1 MEKQFKGALE
11 QLQKVQNEEANRVTL
26 LERQLERATLRVE
39 ELTTNL
45 ESKQSEMDSK
55 AQEMEKQQTTQTDL
69 EHKLREAKNEIE
81 ALSQHKSASMM
92 DLQQELQEARR
103 ELQSITQEK
112 ASATASLEAVTVEVK
127 ELRIKVEAQKATQ
140 LEAQLHVAKL
150 QTELRDCKKES
161 DKLAK
166 DAIEA
171 HNCLLAAEETLKM
184 KQKELDDNKCTMETY
199 EEKFVERETELEAIQ
214 EEKDFAGRE
223 LDFARSEI
231 QLLKESLSELAEKAT
246 VAEDEKLRLH
256 ETLNMAQKELGEQKQ
271 FSYDREHELQAQL
284 TLRTSELNALR
295 QQSIEASTR
304 ESSLE
309 AALQQRDADLVA
321 LNEEVD
327 TNLNAIKDRLE
338 EKAKVLKDN
347 LALLEKTES
356 EKDNLLSEL
365 QQKCIECKAFE
376 MTQAELIATI
386 AQRDAD
392 LADKDKEIN
401 SIRDTAKVLQQEK
414 SHLEKETG
422 ELKDVASGIY
432 QEKSRITKELQD
444 AKAELS
450 AAKVQAT
457 NMQDDLLLRA
467 KQLEGQVKE
476 TQGDFKGKEQE
487 LATVIGKLE
496 RATAKTEALSSAVD
510 TQKSE
515 LQAASAVIKSLQDE
529 RVEMTT
535 RVTQL
540 KADVSDK
547 ELEIKT
553 LADAS
558 LDAKANRAEAAN
570 QIASLEKRVSDFES
584 ERTVSEQESE
594 TMKREMETLNAQIE
608 SQRESLDSNA
618 VELFS
623 KSSEV
628 LALQTT
634 VENLREDLAQQR
646 EEIESSE
653 QGLIAAQA
661 QYTQLHERFMGA
673 AGESSEK
680 LQSLTNELIIA
691 QDEIANNSTTR
702 SKLERQ
708 ILTLTQQVQ
717 DRDEQMLEINSQLKI
732 ATEMVEELRSAN
744 AMEKAQADS
753 KIAELFEDITNESAN
768 VHNLEEQCETQAK
781 ENANL
786 KQELASLVTRLAS
799 ASCTFGTE
807 KDTLEKERNDLANTL
822 SKQKEELA
830 CLTEKH
836 SVTVLELTKLQKH
849 LKDTEVSCEDQLIIM
864 RNNVKTKEKKIVD
877 LSSEKDA
884 NIAIISSCREEL
896 SLAKIEMQQL
906 KESKNRF
913 SEELAHLN
921 SRLESE
927 RSEHMTQLD
936 ELAKRQKDD
945 SARFSKEKLF
955 LESSVRKAE
964 ELRTKL
970 QTQIEKTES
979 LLEQEREKNE
989 CLAVEQEALEMN
1001 LHRAEDIAAD
1011 LQCELNILKEE
1022 QANDSFDN
1030 SVDSATLV
1038 LSKNELRS
1046 KCKMLAEEIQEAEV
1060 RAATGASTVSQKQ
1073 TQMRQMEADMKEMSG
1088 ELTRMIETSQQLES
1102 ALLKARLDK
1111 ATTEAEA
1118 EALRESIDVHQIK
1131 TKALKE
1137 ELDQQYSENSDL
1149 MDQVRC
1155 LQQQQQNFNKRE
1167 SDLQQELKRAK
1178 EAVEL
1183 LDQENAESKNEVV
1196 KVSQE
1201 LAQMTQKR
1209 TEVESRLSDLEFQI
1223 AQVTD
1228 DLAVCEKEK
1237 ALVKSDLQRNHERFE
1252 SQVREWRNESSTFKT
1267 TIANLE
1273 SQVETHL
1280 STIRHMEDA
1289 QHTFQEKLEKE
1300 RAYGVKMG
1308 GLREDAVSKLAEAS
1322 RVLAAQKG
1330 IINVH
1335 ESKARQAEENIKKLS
1350 DEVESL
1356 QETMKTMESEMEEN
1370 GVDRLSRIEEME
1382 KKRALLEK
1390 AKLNAKTEADLL
1402 RDEVRQ
1408 ANRRATELDRI
1419 NKSLNTKIDEL
1430 KTTAETTKAQLR
1442 EVRGAW
1448 SESDGLS
1455 RRLESDLQGSRAEID
1470 HLRAKLQLC
1479 GATIARLKSD
1489 RVLLEEAAM
1498 QAETKNGSTDAGA
1511 ASHRELSRLK
1521 SELHT
1526 KASQLSSSCTT
1537 LRNYQRVCTEMKTT
1551 EKELVIFI
1559 EDIIARADE
1568 TFNALMQISSEFSDA
1583 KVMDDAYKKCC
1594 INFASIVQQSSTELE
1609 GKKKRLLSWRDQ
1621 HSSTPTKSA
1630 RTNATGT
1637 LLSPTESSV
1646 QRVFGRM
1653 KEFIGNQSQHPQ
1665 IETAIISLESQ
1676 IDSLCAELKSA
1687 NSALR
1692 AKDKLFAE
1700 LELER
1705 NSLQKKTAPPSAPP
1719 DNRNLSA
1726 IQEVTEGEKEKMQ
1739 TAAVRQVAKVFE
1751 IRSKSDA
1758 ASALRKWSNQ
1768 TAAQYAEDQKH
1779 AAHQALSNQLES
1791 TRSKLIQL
1799 KSQFK
1804 KSHKS
1809 NSGASSDIN

>member
-1 MEKQFKGALE
+1 M
-11 QLQKVQNEEANRVTL
+11 NL
-26 LERQLERATLRVE
+26 LERQLQRATSRVE
-39 ELTTNL
+39 ELTANL
-45 ESKQSEMDSK
+45 ESKQSEIDSK
-55 AQEMEKQQTTQTDL
+55 VQEMQKQQTTQTDL
-69 EHKLREAKNEIE
+69 EHKLQEAKQEIE
-81 ALSQHKSASMM
+81 ALVQHKSASMG
-92 DLQQELQEARR
+92 DLQRELQEAKKAVKN
-103 ELQSITQEK
+103 ITEEK
-112 ASATASLEAVTVEVK
+112 DSAMASLEAIAVEVK
-127 ELRIKVEAQKATQ
+127 ELRTKVESQKATQ

-161 DKLAK
+161 DKLAT
-166 DAIEA
+166 DAAEA
-171 HNCLLAAEETLKM
+171 KNCLLATEETLKQ
-184 KQKELDDNKCTMETY
+184 KQKELDENKFTMETY
-199 EEKFVERETELEAIQ
+199 EEKFVERESELEAIQ

-231 QLLKESLSELAEKAT
+231 QLLKESLSKNEQEFAEKTTA
-246 VAEDEKLRLH
+246 AGNEQLRLQ
-256 ETLNMAQKELGEQKQ
+256 ETLKMAQKELGEQKQ
-271 FSYDREHELQAQL
+271 FSYDREHELQTQL
-284 TLRTSELNALR
+284 NLRTSELNALR
-295 QQSIEASTR
+295 QQSIEAATR

-309 AALQQRDADLVA
+309 AALQQRDADLVT

-327 TNLNAIKDRLE
+327 TNLSAIKDQLA
-338 EKAKVLKDN
+338 EKAKTLKDN
-347 LALLEKTES
+347 LALLEKTENERDS
-356 EKDNLLSEL
+356 LLNQL
-365 QQKCIECKAFE
+365 QQKGIECKAFE

-386 AQRDAD
+386 AQRDAA
-392 LADKDKEIN
+392 LANKANEIN
-401 SIRDTAKVLQQEK
+401 NIRDAAKVVQQEK
-414 SHLEKETG
+414 SCLEKETG

-432 QEKSRITKELQD
+432 QEKCRITEELQET
-444 AKAELS
+444 KAELS
-450 AAKVQAT
+450 DAKAQAT
-457 NMQDDLLLRA
+457 KTQDDLLLRA
-467 KQLEGQVKE
+467 KQLESKERE
-476 TQGDFKGKEQE
+476 TQCDLKNKEQE
-487 LATVIGKLE
+487 LATVTGQLE
-496 RATAKTEALSSAVD
+496 RAAAKAEALSNDVEN
-510 TQKSE
+510 QKSE
-515 LQAASAVIKSLQDE
+515 LQAASATIKSLHDE
-529 RVEMTT
+529 RDEMTG

-547 ELEIKT
+547 EHEIKS
-553 LADAS
+553 LGDAFG
-558 LDAKANRAEAAN
+558 DAKANQIEFAN
-570 QIASLEKRVSDFES
+570 QIVSLEKQLSEFES
-584 ERTVSEQESE
+584 ARTVLEQESE
-594 TMKREMETLNAQIE
+594 TMKREIEALNTQID
-608 SQRESLDSNA
+608 SQRERLDSNA

-653 QGLIAAQA
+653 KGLIAAQA

-680 LQSLTNELIIA
+680 LQSLTDELIAA

-708 ILTLTQQVQ
+708 ILSLTQQVQ

-732 ATEMVEELRSAN
+732 ATEMVDELRSAN
-744 AMEKAQADS
+744 VMEKAQADS
-753 KIAELFEDITNESAN
+753 KIAELFEDVTKESAN
-768 VHNLEEQCETQAK
+768 VHNLAEECETQAR
-781 ENANL
+781 ENTNL
-786 KQELASLVTRLAS
+786 KQELASLVKRLAS
-799 ASCTFGTE
+799 SSCTYKTE
-807 KDTLEKERNDLANTL
+807 KDTFEKERTDLVNTV
-822 SKQKEELA
+822 SSQQEELA
-830 CLTEKH
+830 SLTQKH
-836 SVTVLELTKLQKH
+836 SVAVLELTKLQKQ
-849 LKDTEVSCEDQLIIM
+849 LKDTEITCEDQLMIM
-864 RNNVKTKEKKIVD
+864 GNDVKAKEKKIGE

-884 NIAIISSCREEL
+884 NITAISSCREEL
-896 SLAKIEMQQL
+896 SAAKIEMQQL
-906 KESKNRF
+906 KESKNRS

-921 SRLESE
+921 SLLESQ
-927 RSEHMTQLD
+927 RSDHMAQLD
-936 ELAKRQKDD
+936 ELVKRQRDE
-945 SARFSKEKLF
+945 SARFAKEKLCM
-955 LESSVRKAE
+955 ESSIRKAE

-970 QTQIEKTES
+970 KTQIERTEN

-989 CLAVEQEALEMN
+989 CLAVEQDALEMS
-1001 LHRAEDIAAD
+1001 LHRAEDLAAD
-1011 LQCELNILKEE
+1011 LQCELNILKEG
-1022 QANDSFDN
+1022 QANESFDN
-1030 SVDSATLV
+1030 SVDSGTLV

-1073 TQMRQMEADMKEMSG
+1073 TQMRRMEADMKEMSG
-1088 ELTRMIETSQQLES
+1088 ELTRMIGTSEQLES

-1111 ATTEAEA
+1111 ATTEADA
-1118 EALRESIDVHQIK
+1118 EALRTSIDAHQAK

-1137 ELDQQYSENSDL
+1137 ELDQQYSENSEL
-1149 MDQVRC
+1149 LDQVRG
-1155 LQQQQQNFNKRE
+1155 LQQQQKNFNERE
-1167 SDLQQELKRAK
+1167 TDLQQELQDAK
-1178 EAVEL
+1178 QACEL
-1183 LDQENAESKNEVV
+1183 LHQENAVNENKVV
-1196 KVSQE
+1196 NLSQK
-1201 LAQMTQKR
+1201 LAEMTQKR
-1209 TEVESRLSDLEFQI
+1209 TEVESKQSDLEFQI
-1223 AQVTD
+1223 AQITD

-1237 ALVKSDLQRNHERFE
+1237 ALVSSDLQRNHERFE
-1252 SQVREWRNESSTFKT
+1252 EQVREWRNESSEFKT

-1280 STIRHMEDA
+1280 STIRHMEDVE
-1289 QHTFQEKLEKE
+1289 HTLQEKLVKE

-1308 GLREDAVSKLAEAS
+1308 GLREDAVLKLAEAS

-1335 ESKARQAEENIKKLS
+1335 ESKASQADENAKKLS
-1350 DEVESL
+1350 NEVESL
-1356 QETMKTMESEMEEN
+1356 QETIKTMESEMEDN
-1370 GVDRLSRIEEME
+1370 GIDRLSRIEEME

-1390 AKLNAKTEADLL
+1390 AKFNAKAEADLL

-1408 ANRRATELDRI
+1408 ANRKATELDRI
-1419 NKSLNTKIDEL
+1419 NKSLQTKIEEL

-1442 EVRGAW
+1442 EVKGAW
-1448 SESDGLS
+1448 TESDGLS

-1498 QAETKNGSTDAGA
+1498 QTETNIGSADTSA
-1511 ASHRELSRLK
+1511 ATHRELSRLK

-1559 EDIIARADE
+1559 EDIISRADE

-1583 KVMDDAYKKCC
+1583 KVMDDAYKNCC
-1594 INFASIVQQSSTELE
+1594 LNFASIVQQSSAELE

-1630 RTNATGT
+1630 RSNAPGT

-1646 QRVFGRM
+1646 RRVFGRM
-1653 KEFIGNQSQHPQ
+1653 KEFIGNQDQHPQ
-1665 IETAIISLESQ
+1665 IETAIISLEEQ
-1676 IDSLCAELKSA
+1676 IDGLVGELRSA

-1692 AKDKLFAE
+1692 AKDKLFAD

-1705 NSLQKKTAPPSAPP
+1705 SSLQKKTAPASAPQG
-1719 DNRNLSA
+1719 NRNLSA

-1751 IRSKSDA
+1751 IRSKNDA
-1758 ASALRKWSNQ
+1758 ASALRKWSNV
-1768 TAAQYAEDQKH
+1768 TAAQHAEDQKH
-1779 AAHQALSNQLES
+1779 AAHQALSNQLEN

-1804 KSHKS
+1804 KGGR